1 MNQNRTLIVGN
12 WKMNLNVQQASILV
26 HRLHERIRIRRD
38 IELVLAPSM
47 LALQPLSL
55 QIDRRKFRLCAQNAY
70 SVDEGAYTGEVSF
83 AMLQDLVHYVIVGH
97 SDRRHK
103 FNESLEMIRD
113 KVAAA
118 IRNDI
123 SPILCVGETAQ
134 ERKDG
139 EMKQVIHDQVTTA
152 LSNLASRDVSKV
164 VIAYEPVWALSNG
177 TDYAHHE
184 IPTPDTIAEATVEIQ
199 RSFKK
204 EEFDVVF
211 PDLLAFLKANMKK
224 SNTTVG
230 FVVDAFDLLYARALK
245 NKEHAIHK
253 IGKSG
258 TPTETPIAQ
267 TNSNVINQVQQQTLK
282 NTPPIISPK
291 DGTPSGLPEPSTSVK
306 TTKDAFSALKSKFN
320 GAGGNKFQ

>member
-1 MNQNRTLIVGN
+1 MPTEKNVDELEKQLEALKKDLDKREKQVKDQNSYITELEARRAQVSNAQPQASAPATDPA
-12 WKMNLNVQQASILV
+12 VQQYI
-26 HRLHERIRIRRD
+26 
-38 IELVLAPSM
+38 
-47 LALQPLSL
+47 
-55 QIDRRKFRLCAQNAY
+55 
-70 SVDEGAYTGEVSF
+70 
-83 AMLQDLVHYVIVGH
+83 
-97 SDRRHK
+97 
-103 FNESLEMIRD
+103 
-113 KVAAA
+113 
-118 IRNDI
+118 
-123 SPILCVGETAQ
+123 
-134 ERKDG
+134 ERK
-139 EMKQVIHDQVTTA
+139 M
-152 LSNLASRDVSKV
+152 RD
-164 VIAYEPVWALSNG
+164 
-177 TDYAHHE
+177 
-184 IPTPDTIAEATVEIQ
+184 DTIAEATVEIQ

-253 IGKSG
+253 IGKNG

-306 TTKDAFSALKSKFN
+306 STKDAFSALKSRFN